1 MRIIAGRFGSRRIEA
16 PKGMDTRPTLDQTRE
31 SMFNVLQGETEGA
44 RVLDLFAGSGA
55 LGLEALSRGAVRAV
69 FCDTGREAV
78 KVLRANIAALGVGDE
93 TRVLVE
99 DCFAALD
106 RLASEEERFDLI
118 FLDPPY
124 TRDAGPVMKKI
135 LSDNLLSDSGLIVL
149 ERDARTALSIPEGL
163 RVRRSKVYGRTALD
177 FIISGGE
184 EQHDNS
190 DISRQF

>member
-55 LGLEALSRGAVRAV
+55 LGLEALSRGAVWAV

-78 KVLRANIAALGVGDE
+78 KVLRANIAALGVGNE
-93 TRVLVE
+93 TRVLAE

-135 LSDNLLSDSGLIVL
+135 LSDNLLSDSGLIIL

-163 RVRRSKVYGRTALD
+163 LVRRSKVYGRTALD
-177 FIISGGE
+177 FITPGE
-184 EQHDNS
+184 EE
-190 DISRQF
+190 

>member
-31 SMFNVLQGETEGA
+31 SMFNVLQGEAEGA

-55 LGLEALSRGAVRAV
+55 LGLEALSRGAVWAV

-135 LSDNLLSDSGLIVL
+135 LSHNLLSDSGLIVL
-149 ERDARTALSIPEGL
+149 ERDAGTALSIPEGL
-163 RVRRSKVYGRTALD
+163 LVRRSKVYGRTALD
-177 FIISGGE
+177 FITSGGE

-190 DISRQF
+190 DISRQL

>member
-31 SMFNVLQGETEGA
+31 SMFNVLQGEAEGA

-55 LGLEALSRGAVRAV
+55 LGLEALSRGAVWAV

-78 KVLRANIAALGVGDE
+78 KVLKANIAALGVGHE
-93 TRVLVE
+93 TRVLAE

-135 LSDNLLSDSGLIVL
+135 LSDNLLSDSGLIIL

-163 RVRRSKVYGRTALD
+163 LVRRSKVYGRTALD

-184 EQHDNS
+184 E
-190 DISRQF
+190 

>member
-31 SMFNVLQGETEGA
+31 SMFNVLQGEAEGA

-55 LGLEALSRGAVRAV
+55 LGLEALSRGAVWAV

-78 KVLRANIAALGVGDE
+78 KVLRANIAALGVGHE
-93 TRVLVE
+93 TCVLAE

-106 RLASEEERFDLI
+106 RLTSEEERFDLI

-124 TRDAGPVMKKI
+124 PRDREYVLCLEALGADPKPLVIVQHASKFTHHLKETYGKLKRVRI
-135 LSDNLLSDSGLIVL
+135 LSQG
-149 ERDARTALSIPEGL
+149 
-163 RVRRSKVYGRTALD
+163 
-177 FIISGGE
+177 
-184 EQHDNS
+184 DNS
-190 DISRQF
+190 LSFYEPR

>member
-31 SMFNVLQGETEGA
+31 SMFNVLQGEAEGA

-55 LGLEALSRGAVRAV
+55 LGLEALSRGAVWAV

-78 KVLRANIAALGVGDE
+78 KVLRANIAALGVGHE
-93 TRVLVE
+93 TRVLAE

-124 TRDAGPVMKKI
+124 TRDAGPVIKKI

-163 RVRRSKVYGRTALD
+163 RVRRSKIYGRTALD
-177 FIISGGE
+177 FITPGE
-184 EQHDNS
+184 EE
-190 DISRQF
+190 